1 VHDHHDRT
9 NSRDVVRHL
18 SALTVDP
25 NDPRFSR
32 FQDMHQIVAVVRER
46 DEHRTNVNS
55 TEIVYGIT
63 SREAKKASAAQLAGF
78 TRGHW
83 GIENDLHR
91 RRDVTYGE
99 DANRTSVGNS
109 WHCLAVLRNLA
120 ISATNLLANGRR
132 HARVRR
138 TLAADLNQLMRAVG
152 LKPVVPEKK
161 L

>member
-1 VHDHHDRT
+1 VHEHYDRT

-25 NDPRFSR
+25 SDPQFSR
-32 FQDMHQIVAVVRER
+32 FQDIHQIVAVVRER
-46 DEHRTNVNS
+46 VDHRTGVHS
-55 TEIVYGIT
+55 TEMVYGIT
-63 SREAKKASAAQLAGF
+63 SRDAKRASAAQLAEY
-78 TRGHW
+78 TRRHW

-99 DANRTSVGNS
+99 DANRTSMGNS
-109 WHCLAVLRNLA
+109 WHCLAALRNLA
-120 ISATNLLANGRR
+120 ISATNLVANGRR

-138 TLAADLNQLMRAVG
+138 TLAADLNQLMRVVG
-152 LKPVVPEKK
+152 LKSVVLGKK